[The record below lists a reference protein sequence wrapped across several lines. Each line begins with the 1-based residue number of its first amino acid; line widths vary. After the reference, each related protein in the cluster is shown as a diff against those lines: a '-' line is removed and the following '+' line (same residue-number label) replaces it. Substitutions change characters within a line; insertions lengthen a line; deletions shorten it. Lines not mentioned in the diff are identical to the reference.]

1 MVLPSMQVALNY
13 QGKPLAVME
22 IESRWQ
28 PNKALE
34 CKASYGFTTLEVC
47 LMPPTTTARFHHDS
61 PRMRRPDARPPTTS
75 TLASA

>member
-1 MVLPSMQVALNY
+1 MPSPSIQVALNY

-47 LMPPTTTARFHHDS
+47 FLPPPQPHPCSWIRN
-61 PRMRRPDARPPTTS
+61 PPHCSEAKPFEPS
-75 TLASA
+75 TLAFV

>member
-1 MVLPSMQVALNY
+1 MQSPSNQVALNY

-47 LMPPTTTARFHHDS
+47 LLPPPQPHPCTWICTLPHCSEAKSVEH
-61 PRMRRPDARPPTTS
+61 S
-75 TLASA
+75 TPAFA